1 MSVALPAPTRAATQ
15 NDLRFVKITAQ
26 MAVSVLQE
34 WYLMMLMVPAAFPA
48 ENATVPMKVKL
59 MLLVPPSHLNAD
71 HVPVLEV
78 NGLVSLSR
86 ALGLAVL
93 KEVPTFQHLMR
104 NTIPSLETVVM
115 S

>member
-1 MSVALPAPTRAATQ
+1 MISVSRGK
-15 NDLRFVKITAQ
+15 LRHHLLFVF
-26 MAVSVLQE
+26 LFHLHLH
-34 WYLMMLMVPAAFPA
+34 YP
-48 ENATVPMKVKL
+48 
-59 MLLVPPSHLNAD
+59 MLLNASFIS
-71 HVPVLEV
+71 VPVLEV

-104 NTIPSLETVVM
+104 NTIPSLETVAM

>member
-1 MSVALPAPTRAATQ
+1 MCRPHICLRLQSNTGFFGTMISVSRGK
-15 NDLRFVKITAQ
+15 LRHHLLFVF
-26 MAVSVLQE
+26 LFHLHLH
-34 WYLMMLMVPAAFPA
+34 YP
-48 ENATVPMKVKL
+48 
-59 MLLVPPSHLNAD
+59 MLLNASFIS
-71 HVPVLEV
+71 VPVLEV

-104 NTIPSLETVVM
+104 NTIPSLETVAM